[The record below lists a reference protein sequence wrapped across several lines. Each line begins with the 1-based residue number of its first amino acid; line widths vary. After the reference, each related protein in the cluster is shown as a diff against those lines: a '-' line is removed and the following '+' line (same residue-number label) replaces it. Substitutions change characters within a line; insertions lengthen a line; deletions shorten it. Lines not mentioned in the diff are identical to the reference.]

1 MYVLHKK
8 NGYLFFYCLMFSV
21 RCLAKLLWH
30 EFFAFG
36 KIELAKSIWSH
47 ALHFEMMHEW
57 KVLKWFKVSE
67 YVSQLGFKLYKEE

>member
-47 ALHFEMMHEW
+47 ALHFEMMHE
-57 KVLKWFKVSE
+57 
-67 YVSQLGFKLYKEE
+67 